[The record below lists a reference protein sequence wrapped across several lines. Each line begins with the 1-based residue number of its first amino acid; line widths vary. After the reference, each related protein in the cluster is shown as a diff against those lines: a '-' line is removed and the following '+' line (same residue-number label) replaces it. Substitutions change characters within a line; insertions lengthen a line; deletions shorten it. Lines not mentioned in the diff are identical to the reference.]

1 MPPEAAHNESL
12 VLYQPPNEDFT
23 MSKDTRFIDFRAL
36 KAAVK
41 IEQVLA
47 HYGLT
52 EKFKQGKDSLTGPCP
67 IHRGTHAT
75 QFRVSISKNCW
86 HCFSDC
92 HCGGNVLDFVA
103 KMENIDPN
111 EAANLM
117 VEWFNLDIAKLNG
130 ETSPPERRANPK
142 RGAEAKPGASAQ
154 PTQAPTPKPTAP
166 TTTEP
171 KESAPNKP
179 LGFALKLVDQHPYLA
194 ERGLTPETI
203 TEFGLGYCD
212 KGVMSGRIAI
222 PIHNI
227 SGQLVGYAG
236 RWPGE
241 PPEERPK
248 YRLPDGFRKA
258 AEVYRLADALE
269 EPENKPLVIVEGFF
283 AVMKL
288 WQLGCRKCVALMG
301 SSMSATQEELIA
313 KAVHP
318 NGTIIVM
325 FDEDD
330 AGRTGREEVLR
341 RLATRAF
348 VRVIVFDE
356 EGFQP
361 ENLTS
366 EKAAALSL
374 IPPPA
379 VS

>member
-1 MPPEAAHNESL
+1 M
-12 VLYQPPNEDFT
+12 
-23 MSKDTRFIDFRAL
+23 
-36 KAAVK
+36 
-41 IEQVLA
+41 EQVLA

-52 EKFKQGKDSLTGPCP
+52 EKFKQGKDSLSGPCP
-67 IHRGTHAT
+67 IHKGTHPN

-86 HCFSDC
+86 NCFSDC

-103 KMENIDPN
+103 KMENVDPN

-130 ETSPPERRANPK
+130 EASPPERRGTPK
-142 RGAEAKPGASAQ
+142 RGAEAKPGASAR
-154 PTQAPTPKPTAP
+154 PAQAPAPKPTAP
-166 TTTEP
+166 SAPEP
-171 KESAPNKP
+171 KESEPNKP
-179 LGFALKLVDQHPYLA
+179 LGFALKLVDQHPYLG
-194 ERGLTPETI
+194 ERGLTPETVA
-203 TEFGLGYCD
+203 EFGLGYCD

-222 PIHNI
+222 PIHNLG
-227 SGQLVGYAG
+227 GQLVGYAG

-258 AEVYRLADALE
+258 SEVYRLAEALE
-269 EPENKPLVIVEGFF
+269 EAECKPLIIVEGFF
-283 AVMKL
+283 AAMKL

-301 SSMSATQEELIA
+301 SSMSATQEQLIA
-313 KAVHP
+313 KAVQP

-361 ENLTS
+361 ENLTA
-366 EKAAALSL
+366 EKAAALHL
-374 IPPPA
+374 TPP
-379 VS
+379 